1 MIEKAPG
8 FTDQRTNLEP
18 GSLFNPLLLLLQFFM
33 SFMSFMLFL
42 FGVDLPV
49 IRDDASHADRCQEA
63 SARACSGSARK
74 CAPARPRV
82 TTATTDSTMMFTM
95 SATIPTFRSLMS

>member
-33 SFMSFMLFL
+33 SFMSFMLFQFRL
-42 FGVDLPV
+42 LGKPALHRSSPGHTVTRIEKHEQWTILTSHV
-49 IRDDASHADRCQEA
+49 STASVSSLTFPGWRA
-63 SARACSGSARK
+63 SAPLQREA
-74 CAPARPRV
+74 
-82 TTATTDSTMMFTM
+82 
-95 SATIPTFRSLMS
+95 